1 MRNMN
6 PNTKPA
12 RPTALVTGASWGIGW
27 ELASL
32 CAADGHDLILVARS
46 AERLTALEKQLSERH
61 GISTR
66 VVPMDLTEPEAPRAL
81 YDELAKSDVEVDVL
95 INNAGFG
102 DAGPFSEA
110 DTAKQ
115 LGMLQ
120 LNVVALTHLTRL
132 FLPGMLGRGRGRIL
146 NVASTAAFQPG
157 PFMAV
162 YYATKAYVLSFSE
175 ALTEEC
181 SGTGVTVTTLCPG
194 PTATEFQSRARMG
207 GAKLR
212 RLHMMDARSVAE
224 EGYRAM
230 KNGRAIVVNG
240 LQNRLLAQ
248 SVRFSPR
255 WLVRKVTRWLNSE

>member
-1 MRNMN
+1 MDS
-6 PNTKPA
+6 NTKPS

-32 CAADGHDLILVARS
+32 CARDGHDLVLVARTE
-46 AERLTALEKQLSERH
+46 ERLTELEKDLEGRYQASV
-61 GISTR
+61 R
-66 VVPMDLTEPEAPRAL
+66 VVPMDLTEPGAPRSL
-81 YDELAKSDVEVDVL
+81 YNELSQSGVEIDVL

-102 DAGPFSEA
+102 DVGPFSEA
-110 DTAKQ
+110 DTAK
-115 LGMLQ
+115 LLDMLQ

-175 ALTEEC
+175 ALTGEC
-181 SGTGVTVTTLCPG
+181 SGTGVTVTALCPG

-212 RLHMMDARSVAE
+212 RLRMMDARPVAE

-230 KNGRAIVVNG
+230 MNGTAIVVNG
-240 LQNRLLAQ
+240 FQNRLLAQ
-248 SVRFSPR
+248 SVRFAPR
-255 WLVRKVTRWLNSE
+255 SLVRKVTRWLNSE